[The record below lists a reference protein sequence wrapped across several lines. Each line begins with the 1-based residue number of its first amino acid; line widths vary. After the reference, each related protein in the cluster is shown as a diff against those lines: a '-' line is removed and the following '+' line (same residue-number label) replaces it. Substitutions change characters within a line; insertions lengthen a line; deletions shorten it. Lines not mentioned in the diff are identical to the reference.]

1 MQYSDLTIQLGDL
14 LQYPITD
21 ASAPD
26 PSSNADFNNILPAI
40 ITDAEQRIYRELDFL
55 ATRTADSTLSFTPNS
70 RTLTIPTQIIIVQEI
85 NVITPTA
92 TVPASGYRNPIQPV
106 SLNYLNF
113 TWPQETGVGATGI
126 PNIGSMLDN
135 STIIVA
141 PTPDSAYKVEFIGIF
156 RPPAMSSTNTTTYLG
171 TNYPDL
177 FLAACMVF
185 ASGFQRDF
193 GGASDDPKMAISWE
207 SHYSSLKQSVMEET
221 QRQKWQST
229 GWSALS
235 NAPLSSPQRP

>member
-1 MQYSDLTIQLGDL
+1 MQYSDLTTQLGDL

-21 ASAPD
+21 AASST
-26 PSSNADFNNILPAI
+26 PSSSTSFNNILPAI

-55 ATRTADSTLSFTPNS
+55 ATRKTDSSLSFAANS
-70 RTLTIPTQIIIVQEI
+70 RTLTIPASIIVVQEV
-85 NVITPTA
+85 NVITP
-92 TVPASGYRNPIQPV
+92 ASTQPNLGTRNPVQPV

-113 TWPQETGVGATGI
+113 TWPTATVQSI
-126 PNIGSMLDN
+126 PSIPTIGSMQDAITL
-135 STIIVA
+135 IVA
-141 PTPDSAYKVEFIGIF
+141 PTPDATYVVEFVGIF
-156 RPPAMSSTNTTTYLG
+156 RPTPMSSANVSTYLG

-185 ASGFQRDF
+185 ATGFQRDF
-193 GGASDDPKMAISWE
+193 GAQSDDPAMAKSWE
-207 SHYSSLKQSVMEET
+207 ALYQARKVSVMEET

-235 NAPLSSPQRP
+235 SAPLSNPQRP